1 MIREEL
7 YKWLEPEFAVLKLI
21 DFFPWTQDLGNNY
34 VHNFFYKIVMI
45 YDFFSFLTVHKP
57 SLGSFKAIK
66 KVWLVLP
73 FWLWIKK
80 RDFCTRVVYIIQVF
94 FKGAFLLSWTAQ
106 HTFGP
111 KTSQEN
117 NNFTDPRRRRL
128 SKTSLCTPLQYM
140 YILDIVQC
148 IYCSGILTVLVFWR
162 DPN

>member
-21 DFFPWTQDLGNNY
+21 DFFPWTLDLGNNY
-34 VHNFFYKIVMI
+34 VHG
-45 YDFFSFLTVHKP
+45 FFSFLTVQKP
-57 SLGSFKAIK
+57 FLGSL
-66 KVWLVLP
+66 KVGLVLP
-73 FWLWIKK
+73 FWLRIKK
-80 RDFCTRVVYIIQVF
+80 RDFSTRVVLTIKASFMEAF
-94 FKGAFLLSWTAQ
+94 FSWTAQ

-128 SKTSLCTPLQYM
+128 SKTPLCTPLLCN
-140 YILDIVQC
+140 ILVIVQC